1 MQAKVQCTRPLQG
14 ALIGYFSHRGQ
25 VWAVGKDVPGS
36 VVESEHEVTTQLLDV
51 RAPEQEL
58 FEPVRK
64 IAEIVTGREPA
75 GEGRGQDRPH
85 AVMCGT
91 RREPGGDH
99 LLAVRGHVL
108 HAENLNGTPDREMDV
123 AAESARHLRQGGP
136 VLGPQP
142 SAGEPEAQRV
152 GGGVGVGV
160 RHGHRA

>member
-1 MQAKVQCTRPLQG
+1 MHPTAGG
-14 ALIGYFSHRGQ
+14 ALIGYFSHRRQ
-25 VWAVGKDVPGS
+25 VWAVGEDIPGS

-64 IAEIVTGREPA
+64 IAEIVTACEPA
-75 GEGRGQDRPH
+75 GQGRGQDRPH

-91 RREPGGDH
+91 RREPGGEH

-108 HAENLNGTPDREMDV
+108 HAGNLNGATEREAKF
-123 AAESARHLRQGGP
+123 AAVLARHLRQGGP